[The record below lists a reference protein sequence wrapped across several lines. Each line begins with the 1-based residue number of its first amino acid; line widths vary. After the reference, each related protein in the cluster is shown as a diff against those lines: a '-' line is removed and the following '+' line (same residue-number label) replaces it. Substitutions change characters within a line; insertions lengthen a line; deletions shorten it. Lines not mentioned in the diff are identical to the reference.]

1 MTKWMGSSLAALML
15 SSVFSASGWGAER
28 QSAGG
33 VVFEELKELSTLRE
47 AFNRDKGNI
56 RLVTLLSPSC
66 GYCVKGYRYV
76 RKILEEVSDPRLR
89 VYVVWE
95 PMLSGD
101 SRALAEKMSQK
112 TQDARVVHQSWDEA
126 QLSGKAWQELM
137 GLGGVAW
144 DVYFLYGPE
153 AEWGESGPAMPDYW
167 EHQGA
172 GTRENWLS
180 YETLKAKVEETLSR

>member
-15 SSVFSASGWGAER
+15 SSVVSVSGWGAQR

-33 VVFEELKELSTLRE
+33 AVFEELKELSALRE
-47 AFNRDKGNI
+47 AFNRDKGKI

-112 TQDARVVHQSWDEA
+112 TEDARVVHQSWDGA

-153 AEWGESGPAMPDYW
+153 AEWGENGPATPDYW
-167 EHQGA
+167 QHQGA
-172 GTRENWLS
+172 GTRENWLN
-180 YETLKAKVEETLSR
+180 YETLKAKVEETLSP